1 MSPDECQRIF
11 DAVEVT
17 KYIRTDIEQPQP
29 RVGFI
34 AQHLDAVCKDEF
46 ACIVGRLP
54 SADMP
59 TEEVNEVE
67 EEPLLTVDYSRL
79 VTVLWGVCKN
89 QQLACANLQLRVAQL
104 EQAINSS
111 LNIAS
116 SA

>member
-1 MSPDECQRIF
+1 MLPDDCQRIF

-17 KYIRTDIEQPQP
+17 KYIRTDIEQP
-29 RVGFI
+29 RIGFI
-34 AQHLDAVCKDEF
+34 AQDLASMCKGPF

-89 QQLACANLQLRVAQL
+89 QQLACASLQGRVAQL

-111 LNIAS
+111 RNTAS